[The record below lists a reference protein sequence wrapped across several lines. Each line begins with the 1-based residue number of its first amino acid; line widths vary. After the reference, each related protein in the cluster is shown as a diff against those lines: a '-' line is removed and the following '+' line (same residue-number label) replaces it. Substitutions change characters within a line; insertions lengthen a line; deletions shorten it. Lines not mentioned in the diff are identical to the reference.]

1 MARQPIVIAYVVFA
15 YVVSTDYTPSQS
27 DGPSEVREN
36 QRKRAAHQVGSHS
49 EDIREST
56 VNLSDDRQYVFA
68 EIPGFDDRS
77 DWDILRRIAEWLEKK
92 YCANVK
98 LNGVI
103 YTHCIADKWMSGPVL
118 CGDKAAAGVP
128 LVTTMWDRV
137 AYREREGE
145 ALLLQEELVDMTRKL
160 DETTVGQ
167 ALCAQYQKLSPTVPS
182 PFTASSSYNPPFAH
196 LGSRAAKDVGQTEN
210 PLPRTRRTLY
220 STQFSNNS
228 AGLVPD
234 DDYII
239 FNNLNT
245 ENGIAGWLES
255 KFTGISFSGILFL
268 HSLGSDTTSGDMS
281 MSWHLETFAKAFY
294 NKFTVPSDI
303 YVVPTCDP
311 DSNLP
316 SEILSQR
323 LSQLK
328 TVTEGLNG
336 NGEHAWHVSMFP
348 GIFKG
353 QPETAWSAALLLLKG
368 ITQAQTEEFFI
379 SPRPALQ
386 RMPTE
391 FPDSRLV
398 LRDLARIL
406 FNEFKVEKRNRDL
419 VAIITIGRIVLEY
432 SPSEHSP
439 RHSPLIDLADLL
451 SEWFNKKMGNDDV
464 DESITSEQVA
474 SNLMPPA
481 APYRITTLHEIAHHL
496 YPASRRGGSILDLKE
511 TIPLRR
517 AALERTHPLGYE
529 GKNSRGCR
537 LARAALSIHH
547 PGHPDHRLSLD
558 CLARYLETKVG
569 KKVSPAHVGGWG
581 AGPPNSSSFG
591 IKDFIEEVVFEKI
604 KTIPLRLPHTPTGVL
619 CGRDAQI
626 SHFKGSCQY
635 QQLLSMVSLL
645 DHQRL
650 NMEIDDVVSE
660 YFEFVMLSHRWGKG
674 EPLLRDIQGKCV
686 YDLGDTDGEAKLQKL
701 CILALRRNFQWAWS
715 DTFCIDKDSSAEL
728 QEAIESMFSWYHW
741 SSLTIVHLSDVLNV
755 GSLVGSVWFTRGWTL
770 QELLASHTVLF
781 YTHNWSPCMGSN
793 TVNHKMFPPLLAQLQ
808 NATGIAKQHLTNFSP
823 GMDDARSRLHW
834 ASGPRTTRPEDIAYS
849 LFGIL
854 QVHLPIIYGET
865 AQNALG
871 RLLAEII
878 SRSGDVSILDW
889 VGERSSFNSCFPV
902 DLAPYQAV
910 PHFQPISGDS
920 AGRNNLDIEKA
931 LKLYGKLAKLPR
943 AGFVNGKLSLPCTA
957 HPFMA
962 VKLQGSSIRPL
973 RYIYEIHA
981 SRLRPLNVA
990 LSIELDESVGTYTL
1004 VRPWHPKSLE
1014 QRTRYTVE
1022 AALKLLE
1029 QLEQPFNALLLKRSF
1044 SNGYTRIA
1052 CDCTITARVQDL
1064 ASTLDSEVLIPEIV

>member
-1 MARQPIVIAYVVFA
+1 
-15 YVVSTDYTPSQS
+15 
-27 DGPSEVREN
+27 
-36 QRKRAAHQVGSHS
+36 
-49 EDIREST
+49 
-56 VNLSDDRQYVFA
+56 
-68 EIPGFDDRS
+68 
-77 DWDILRRIAEWLEKK
+77 
-92 YCANVK
+92 
-98 LNGVI
+98 
-103 YTHCIADKWMSGPVL
+103 
-118 CGDKAAAGVP
+118 
-128 LVTTMWDRV
+128 
-137 AYREREGE
+137 
-145 ALLLQEELVDMTRKL
+145 MTRKL

-239 FNNLNT
+239 FVVGPTGAGKTWFTGKLLENHNGSRHLHTNNVEAWRCNLGDISDNIVVVDTPSFHSHSNNLNT

-517 AALERTHPLGYE
+517 AALERTHPLG
-529 GKNSRGCR
+529 RCR
-537 LARAALSIHH
+537 
-547 PGHPDHRLSLD
+547 
-558 CLARYLETKVG
+558 
-569 KKVSPAHVGGWG
+569 
-581 AGPPNSSSFG
+581 
-591 IKDFIEEVVFEKI
+591 
-604 KTIPLRLPHTPTGVL
+604 
-619 CGRDAQI
+619 
-626 SHFKGSCQY
+626 
-635 QQLLSMVSLL
+635 
-645 DHQRL
+645 
-650 NMEIDDVVSE
+650 
-660 YFEFVMLSHRWGKG
+660 
-674 EPLLRDIQGKCV
+674 PLLNLAGSLYEQFQRQGTKERIA
-686 YDLGDTDGEAKLQKL
+686 EA
-701 CILALRRNFQWAWS
+701 
-715 DTFCIDKDSSAEL
+715 
-728 QEAIESMFSWYHW
+728 
-741 SSLTIVHLSDVLNV
+741 V
-755 GSLVGSVWFTRGWTL
+755 GSR
-770 QELLASHTVLF
+770 EL
-781 YTHNWSPCMGSN
+781 
-793 TVNHKMFPPLLAQLQ
+793 
-808 NATGIAKQHLTNFSP
+808 
-823 GMDDARSRLHW
+823 R
-834 ASGPRTTRPEDIAYS
+834 
-849 LFGIL
+849 
-854 QVHLPIIYGET
+854 
-865 AQNALG
+865 
-871 RLLAEII
+871 
-878 SRSGDVSILDW
+878 
-889 VGERSSFNSCFPV
+889 
-902 DLAPYQAV
+902 
-910 PHFQPISGDS
+910 
-920 AGRNNLDIEKA
+920 
-931 LKLYGKLAKLPR
+931 
-943 AGFVNGKLSLPCTA
+943 
-957 HPFMA
+957 
-962 VKLQGSSIRPL
+962 
-973 RYIYEIHA
+973 
-981 SRLRPLNVA
+981 
-990 LSIELDESVGTYTL
+990 
-1004 VRPWHPKSLE
+1004 
-1014 QRTRYTVE
+1014 
-1022 AALKLLE
+1022 
-1029 QLEQPFNALLLKRSF
+1029 
-1044 SNGYTRIA
+1044 
-1052 CDCTITARVQDL
+1052 
-1064 ASTLDSEVLIPEIV
+1064 